1 MSRLKGGQAMSA
13 TWIAC
18 SERLPEIDVAD
29 RSRLVLGCDK
39 YGNVRVTY
47 MERPLP
53 REITPSWVLTAE
65 GHGWAPLYWCELPA
79 APGKEVRP

>member
-1 MSRLKGGQAMSA
+1 MGSVY
-13 TWIAC
+13 WIAC
-18 SERLPEIDVAD
+18 SERLPEIDVVD

-39 YGNVRVTY
+39 YGNVRITY

-53 REITPSWVLTAE
+53 GGFAPSWVLTAD
-65 GHGWAPLYWCELPA
+65 GHGWNPLHWCELPA